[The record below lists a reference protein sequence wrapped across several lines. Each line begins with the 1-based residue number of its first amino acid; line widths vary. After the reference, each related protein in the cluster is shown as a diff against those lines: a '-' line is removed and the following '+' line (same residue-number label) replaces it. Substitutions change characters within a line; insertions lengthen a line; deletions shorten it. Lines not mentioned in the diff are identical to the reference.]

1 MKYVQ
6 NFLNPYVKNK
16 KDYTKK
22 KCEYKKNLKK
32 LKKKENYKKF

>member
-6 NFLNPYVKNK
+6 TFFNPYVKNK

-22 KCEYKKNLKK
+22 KCEDKKNLKK